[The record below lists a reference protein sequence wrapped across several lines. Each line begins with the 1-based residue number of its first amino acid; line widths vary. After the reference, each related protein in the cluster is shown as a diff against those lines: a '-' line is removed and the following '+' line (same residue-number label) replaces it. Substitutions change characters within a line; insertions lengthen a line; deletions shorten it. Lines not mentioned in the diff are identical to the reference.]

1 MNIRL
6 AKKQDLDKIME
17 IYENAKIYMR
27 SNGNKN
33 QWNNNYPNINLLQE
47 DIASNHLFVVEDDND
62 IYGVFAFILG
72 KDSTYNYIEDGEW
85 LNDEH
90 YGTIHRIASNGIK
103 RGIMKLAVT
112 YCKEKISNLRID
124 THSDNKIMQ
133 KLILEN
139 DFKYCGIIYLE
150 NGDPR
155 LAYQWTNI
163 TNEGNNIF

>member
-1 MNIRL
+1 MHIRL
-6 AKKQDLDKIME
+6 ANKKDLTKIME
-17 IYENAKIYMR
+17 IYEVAKIYMR
-27 SNGNKN
+27 NNGNKT
-33 QWNNNYPNINLLQE
+33 QWDNSYPNVNLLQE
-47 DIASNHLFVVEDDND
+47 DIVENNLFVIEDDNE

-72 KDSTYNYIEDGEW
+72 IDSTYNYIEEGKW

-103 RGIMKLAVT
+103 RGIMRIAVD
-112 YCKEKISNLRID
+112 YCKEQIDNVRID

-139 DFKYCGIIYLE
+139 GFKYCGIIYLE

-155 LAYQWTNI
+155 LAYQWTSI
-163 TNEGNNIF
+163 V